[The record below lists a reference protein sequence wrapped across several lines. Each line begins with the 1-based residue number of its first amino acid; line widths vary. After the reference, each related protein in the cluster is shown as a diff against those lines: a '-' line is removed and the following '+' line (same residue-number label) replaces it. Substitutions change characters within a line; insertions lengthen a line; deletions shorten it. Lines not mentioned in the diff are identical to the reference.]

1 MSMFPSSDKLDL
13 PSPNLGHFNHP
24 FPVTL
29 RTLLSPTYLKNQQVS
44 MSAKSWSEY
53 DYRRNPSPKQR
64 FEVTGTDETSYL
76 STALHLQIR
85 A

>member
-13 PSPNLGHFNHP
+13 PSPNLGHFKHP

-29 RTLLSPTYLKNQQVS
+29 RTLLSPKHLIQQVS

-53 DYRRNPSPKQR
+53 DYQRNPSPKQR